1 MRRYTVIA
9 ALLCM
14 IIFAGCGR
22 SLSNEQEVQE
32 DENIVDFTSM
42 EEEPELSYEVP
53 VSTPGILI
61 DQLGYMT
68 QGSKIAVFR
77 GEEIPDEFRVVNT
90 QTGKVVFTGFLKEKR
105 YNENLNEYNSYGDF
119 SALTIP
125 GNYYIDAPVLGRSYS
140 FAIEDDIYDQILKE
154 ACKEYYYNR
163 CGMTLTTE
171 YAGGRAHNACHT
183 GKAVLRE
190 NASESLDVSGGW
202 HQDEKGQKDVV
213 SASKAMSV
221 MMLSYELHGK
231 SFDDNMGI
239 PESGNEIPDILDE
252 IRYEVEWLLKMQ
264 DQQTGAVYSGL
275 TVDLVNNVNPGKSAE
290 IYVEPATSDA
300 GRAFAVAIAKFSYL
314 YQDYDAEYAAVCLKA
329 AERAYK
335 YVKKN
340 EDEKNELEFAAA
352 AELYRATGR
361 SSYLKAANDFLSA
374 KDLTGEKN
382 DIMLLGSVTY
392 IATRRS
398 VNISLCEKIMKMLM
412 MQAEDISGTAEN
424 STYLAAGSKEQD
436 NNNILLLDMMYL
448 TVVNH
453 IISNQEYGTVI
464 EDHLHYFL
472 GRNEK
477 AISYIDN
484 AGEKS
489 YSDIDSSL
497 GIMKQ
502 FDANSK
508 LIFMLSEIVE

>member
-1 MRRYTVIA
+1 MHKFIVITV
-9 ALLCM
+9 LLG
-14 IIFAGCGR
+14 IIICAGCSR
-22 SLSNEQEVQE
+22 PPLNEQEVQE
-32 DENIVDFTSM
+32 ENIVGFTSM

-68 QGSKIAVFR
+68 QSSKIAVFQ
-77 GEEIPDEFRVVNT
+77 GEEMPEEFRVVNI
-90 QTGKVVFTGFLKEKR
+90 QTKETVFTGFLEEKEFTG
-105 YNENLNEYNSYGDF
+105 NLNEYNKYGDF

-125 GNYYIDAPVLGRSYS
+125 GSYYIEAPVLGRSYS
-140 FAIEDDIYDQILKE
+140 FVIDDDIYDQILQE

-163 CGMTLTTE
+163 CGMTLTEE

-190 NASESLDVSGGW
+190 DVSVSLDVSGGW

-213 SASKAMSV
+213 SAAKAMSV
-221 MMLSYELHGK
+221 MMLSYELHDK
-231 SFDDNMGI
+231 SFGDNAGI

-252 IRYEVEWLLKMQ
+252 VRYETEWLLKMQ
-264 DQQTGAVYSGL
+264 DQKTGAVYSGL
-275 TVDLVNNVNPGKSAE
+275 TVDLVNSTNPGRTVE

-300 GRAFAVAIAKFSYL
+300 GRAFAMAIARFGYL
-314 YQDYDAEYAAVCLKA
+314 YQDYDGEYAGICLKA

-335 YVKKN
+335 YAEKN

-352 AELYRATGR
+352 AELYRATGK
-361 SSYLKAANDFLSA
+361 SSYRKAANDFLNT
-374 KDLTGEKN
+374 KDLTREKN
-382 DIMLLGSVTY
+382 EITLLGCVTY
-392 IATRRS
+392 ISTKRS

-412 MQAEDISGTAEN
+412 EQAEEISGAAET
-424 STYLAAGSKEQD
+424 SSYLAAGNKEQD
-436 NNNILLLDMMYL
+436 NNNLLLFDMMYL

-453 IISNQEYGTVI
+453 IISNKEYGTVI
-464 EDHLHYFL
+464 ENHLHYFL

-477 AISYIDN
+477 AICYIDN
-484 AGEKS
+484 AGENS
-489 YSDIDSSL
+489 YAAIDGSL

-508 LIFMLSEIVE
+508 LIFMLSEIME